1 MMNKKIIMVGSPT
14 FKSPTRTGI
23 HHYAELFARN
33 GWDVF
38 FLSSQLSSLHFIRKE
53 DRVYSREKIRLWA
66 RGGEWENNIFSY
78 SYFTVLPILPFW
90 SSEFFVRNTLKFTL
104 PRLSKVLKKHGFS
117 RPDLIW
123 IENPHVV
130 ELPSMVKHKVLLFRI
145 NDELSG
151 FEGNSSFIVRRY
163 QDAIKSA
170 DLVIT
175 TARKLYNKYSMNL
188 NCKVL
193 YLPNGVNPDHFI
205 GIGNFLEPEEYKDI
219 PSPRILY
226 AGIIAAWFDQELLI
240 QCARKL
246 RDASFVIIGPA
257 IVDTSKMASVGNIHM
272 LGSKKYEELPAYL
285 TYSDVGIIPFK
296 INELVESVNP
306 IKLYEYMAA
315 GLPVVCTD
323 WKEIREM
330 QSPAKI
336 AGDAGTFCE
345 CIERSLEIKEKGE
358 LVSYA
363 RSNSWESRFQ
373 KIVHAIKRA
382 GPPV

>member
-1 MMNKKIIMVGSPT
+1 MMNKKIIMAGSPT
-14 FKSPTRTGI
+14 FKSSTRTGI

-38 FLSSQLSSLHFIRKE
+38 SLSSQLSPVHFIRKE
-53 DRVYSREKIRLWA
+53 DRVYSKEKIRLWA

-90 SSEFFVRNTLKFTL
+90 SSDFFVRNTLKFTL
-104 PRLSKVLKKHGFS
+104 PRLRKVLKKHGFS
-117 RPDLIW
+117 YPDVIW
-123 IENPHVV
+123 IENPHFV

-151 FEGNSSFIVRRY
+151 LNVYSSFILRRY
-163 QDAIKSA
+163 QDTIKSA
-170 DLVIT
+170 DLVIV
-175 TARKLYNKYSMNL
+175 TAKILHNKNMNL
-188 NCKVL
+188 GCKVL

-205 GIGNFLEPEEYKDI
+205 GNFLEPEEYKDI
-219 PSPRILY
+219 PSRRILY
-226 AGIIAAWFDQELLI
+226 VGVIATWFDQELLI
-240 QCARKL
+240 QCARKF
-246 RDASFVIIGPA
+246 RDASFVVIGPA
-257 IVDTSKMASVGNIHM
+257 IVDTSKMVSVGNIYM

-285 TYSDVGIIPFK
+285 THVDVGIIPFK
-296 INELVESVNP
+296 INRLVESVNP

-330 QSPAKI
+330 QSPAMI

-363 RSNSWESRFQ
+363 RENSWESRFQ
-373 KIVHAIKRA
+373 RIVHEIERA
-382 GPPV
+382 GPSV

>member
-1 MMNKKIIMVGSPT
+1 MTNKKIIMAGSPT
-14 FKSPTRTGI
+14 FKSLTRTGS

-38 FLSSQLSSLHFIRKE
+38 FLSSQLSPLHFIRKE
-53 DRVYSREKIRLWA
+53 DRVYSKEKIRLWA

-78 SYFTVLPILPFW
+78 SYFTVFPILPFW
-90 SSEFFVRNTLKFTL
+90 SSDFFVRNTLKFTL

-117 RPDLIW
+117 HPDVVW
-123 IENPHVV
+123 IENPHFV
-130 ELPSMVKHKVLLFRI
+130 ELPFMVKHKVLLFRI
-145 NDELSG
+145 NDEVSG
-151 FEGNSSFIVRRY
+151 FEGNSSFIVKRY

-175 TARKLYNKYSMNL
+175 TAKILYNRNMNL

-205 GIGNFLEPEEYKDI
+205 GNFLESQEYRDI

-226 AGIIAAWFDQELLI
+226 AGVIAAWFDQELVI
-240 QCARKL
+240 QCAKKF

-257 IVDTSKMASVGNIHM
+257 VVDTSKMASVENIHM

-285 TYSDVGIIPFK
+285 THADVGIIPFK
-296 INELVESVNP
+296 INKLVESVNP

-330 QSPAKI
+330 QSPAMI
-336 AGDAGTFCE
+336 AGDVGTFCE
-345 CIERSLEIKEKGE
+345 CIERALEIKEKGE

-363 RSNSWESRFQ
+363 RNNSWESRFQ
-373 KIVHAIKRA
+373 KIVHEIERA
-382 GPPV
+382 GPSV

>member
-1 MMNKKIIMVGSPT
+1 MAGSPT

-38 FLSSQLSSLHFIRKE
+38 FLSSQLSPVHFIRKE
-53 DRVYSREKIRLWA
+53 DRVYSKEKIRLWA

-90 SSEFFVRNTLKFTL
+90 SSDFFVRNTLKFTL
-104 PRLSKVLKKHGFS
+104 PRLRKVLKKHGFS
-117 RPDLIW
+117 YPDVIW
-123 IENPHVV
+123 IENPHFV
-130 ELPSMVKHKVLLFRI
+130 ELPSMVKHKVLVFRI
-145 NDELSG
+145 NDEVSG
-151 FEGNSSFIVRRY
+151 FEGNSSFIVKRY
-163 QDAIKSA
+163 QDAIQSA

-175 TARKLYNKYSMNL
+175 TAKGLYNRNVNL
-188 NCKVL
+188 DCKAL
-193 YLPNGVNPDHFI
+193 YLPNGVNPDDFV
-205 GIGNFLEPEEYKDI
+205 GNFLEPEEYKGI

-226 AGIIAAWFDQELLI
+226 TGVIATWFDQELLI
-240 QCARKL
+240 QCAKKFK
-246 RDASFVIIGPA
+246 DASFVIIGPA
-257 IVDTSKMASVGNIHM
+257 VVDTSKMASVENIHL

-285 TYSDVGIIPFK
+285 TYADVGIIPFK
-296 INELVESVNP
+296 INKLVESVNP

-323 WKEIREM
+323 WKEVREM
-330 QSPAKI
+330 QSPAMI
-336 AGDAGTFCE
+336 AGDAGAFCE
-345 CIERSLEIKEKGE
+345 YIQRALKMKEKGE

-373 KIVHAIKRA
+373 KIVHEIERA

>member
-1 MMNKKIIMVGSPT
+1 MVGSPT

-23 HHYAELFARN
+23 HHYADLFATN

-38 FLSSQLSSLHFIRKE
+38 FLSSQLSPVHFIRKE
-53 DRVYSREKIRLWA
+53 DRVYSKEKIRLWA

-90 SSEFFVRNTLKFTL
+90 SSDFFVRNTLKFTL
-104 PRLSKVLKKHGFS
+104 PRLSKVLEKHGFS
-117 RPDLIW
+117 SPDVIW
-123 IENPHVV
+123 IENPHFV
-130 ELPSMVKHKVLLFRI
+130 ELPSMVNYKVLLFRI

-151 FEGNSSFIVRRY
+151 FEGNSSFIVKRY
-163 QDAIKSA
+163 QATIKTA

-175 TARKLYNKYSMNL
+175 TAKRLYNRNMNL
-188 NCKVL
+188 GCKVL

-205 GIGNFLEPEEYKDI
+205 GNLPEPEEYKDI

-226 AGIIAAWFDQELLI
+226 AGVIATWFDQELLI
-240 QCARKL
+240 QCAKKFM
-246 RDASFVIIGPA
+246 DASFVIIGPA
-257 IVDTSKMASVGNIHM
+257 VVGTSKMASVENIYM
-272 LGSKKYEELPAYL
+272 LGAKKYEELPAYL
-285 TYSDVGIIPFK
+285 MHSDVGIIPFK

-323 WKEIREM
+323 WKEVREM
-330 QSPAKI
+330 QGPAMI
-336 AGDAGTFCE
+336 AGDAGAFCE
-345 CIERSLEIKEKGE
+345 YLQRALEIKEKGE

-373 KIVHAIKRA
+373 KIVIEIERV

>member
-1 MMNKKIIMVGSPT
+1 MTNKKIIMAGSPT

-38 FLSSQLSSLHFIRKE
+38 FLSSQLSPLHFIRKE
-53 DRVYSREKIRLWA
+53 DRVYSKEKIRLWA

-90 SSEFFVRNTLKFTL
+90 SSDFIVRNTLKFTP
-104 PRLSKVLKKHGFS
+104 PRLSKVIKKHGFS
-117 RPDLIW
+117 HPDLIW
-123 IENPHVV
+123 IENPHFV
-130 ELPSMVKHKVLLFRI
+130 ELPSMVKHKALLFRI
-145 NDELSG
+145 NDDLSG
-151 FEGNSSFIVRRY
+151 FKGNSSFIVKRY

-175 TARKLYNKYSMNL
+175 TAKGLYNGNMNL
-188 NCKVL
+188 GCKVL
-193 YLPNGVNPDHFI
+193 YLPNGVNPDHFV
-205 GIGNFLEPEEYKDI
+205 GNFPEPEEYKDI

-226 AGIIAAWFDQELLI
+226 TGVIATWFDQELLI
-240 QCARKL
+240 QCAKKF

-257 IVDTSKMASVGNIHM
+257 VVDISKMASVENIHM
-272 LGSKKYEELPAYL
+272 LRSKKYEELPAYL
-285 TYSDVGIIPFK
+285 TYADVGIIPFK
-296 INELVESVNP
+296 INKLVKSVNP

-330 QSPAKI
+330 QSPAMI
-336 AGDAGTFCE
+336 ARDAGTFCE

-373 KIVHAIKRA
+373 KIVHEIERA